1 MVMLLRKRYFQSR
14 ISGINHEISG
24 INREIKHL
32 EKVLRKE
39 QRFSGSGSED
49 EINKK
54 AGKIN
59 REGDDT
65 RRLASYLSTGSFHK
79 ISRDKFRSDLVRRQR
94 LMMAGG
100 IIILIAVG
108 LILWHYLG

>member
-1 MVMLLRKRYFQSR
+1 MLLKKRYLQSR
-14 ISGINHEISG
+14 ISGINDEISSV
-24 INREIKHL
+24 NREIRHL

-39 QRFSGSGSED
+39 QRFSGSVTRD
-49 EINKK
+49 EVDKK
-54 AGKIN
+54 TDKVA
-59 REGDDT
+59 RESDDT

-94 LMMAGG
+94 LMIAGG
-100 IIILIAVG
+100 IIILIAAG

>member
-1 MVMLLRKRYFQSR
+1 MLLRKRYLQSR
-14 ISGINHEISG
+14 ISGIDSEIRG
-24 INREIKHL
+24 VRREIKEL
-32 EKVLRKE
+32 EKILRKE
-39 QRFSGSGSED
+39 RRFSGAGIGDGVS
-49 EINKK
+49 KK
-54 AGKIN
+54 GGKVE

-100 IIILIAVG
+100 IIILIAAG

>member
-1 MVMLLRKRYFQSR
+1 MLLRKRYLQSR
-14 ISGINHEISG
+14 ISGIDSEIRG
-24 INREIKHL
+24 VRREIKEL
-32 EKVLRKE
+32 EKILRKE
-39 QRFSGSGSED
+39 RRFSGTGIGDGVS
-49 EINKK
+49 KK
-54 AGKIN
+54 GGKVE

-94 LMMAGG
+94 IMLAGG
-100 IIILIAVG
+100 IVILIAAG